1 MTNFNLARRE
11 WLSMLDWARDSR
23 WAFAAGLALLSFPVT
38 AWHFAAWD
46 SRSIGQLDWQ
56 IWWPA
61 ICGSIGM
68 FVAGAVAYHAT
79 RRSTVFLERAA
90 LLTLVSFGMAF
101 LVAMVPA
108 PQAWSILIVPMA
120 MAWAGGVSIVGVPSF
135 VLLAGWSIFYLALF
149 GPKWSVGERHSIIR
163 ADVSTFCWIFAW
175 LALSIATLIFALWVR
190 V

>member
-1 MTNFNLARRE
+1 MGFCCGPGSAVISGNRLALRRVGLE
-11 WLSMLDWARDSR
+11 KYWAI
-23 WAFAAGLALLSFPVT
+23 GLADLVASHLWKHRHVRCGCRRLSRNTPINRVYG
-38 AWHFAAWD
+38 A
-46 SRSIGQLDWQ
+46 
-56 IWWPA
+56 
-61 ICGSIGM
+61 GS
-68 FVAGAVAYHAT
+68 VAD
-79 RRSTVFLERAA
+79 A
-90 LLTLVSFGMAF
+90 LSFGMAF